1 MAQDYTMGTREQ
13 PKADLSPDEKLII
26 QNTVGFRM
34 SHDNVV
40 YPWWVLCESCERKY
54 GERALFGNVAE
65 WKW

>member
-1 MAQDYTMGTREQ
+1 MKCVYLLIAFLFACAMAQDYTMGTREQ

-40 YPWWVLCESCERKY
+40 YP
-54 GERALFGNVAE
+54 
-65 WKW
+65 